1 MIKLKTTGRWKKLN
15 ALLKHYD
22 KRIGYVEQRIA
33 LDVAK
38 ALLAKVKELTPI
50 GQQYS
55 EYVASLEVVELTGG
69 KSVAFAVVSQR
80 DASKIGQ
87 VQESDTA
94 GRTVVYVTPS
104 ASVEAGNIV
113 ELIASVNPWPLDLL
127 PHGLIHKDASL
138 VHRVVSDGEMADSRE
153 QVMTFI
159 SENRTEL
166 KRAGL
171 HWGKP
176 ADEEKD
182 VSSMTSLPDYMWSAL
197 RAEFGINEE
206 PKPHWRPAVTWLASN
221 LLSIIDKD
229 KVISETL
236 TNELSREH
244 TTQKGFGL
252 PKMDVSAF
260 KEEAGEFQK
269 RVVSR

>member
-1 MIKLKTTGRWKKLN
+1 MIKLKTTGPWKRLN
-15 ALLKHYD
+15 ALLRHYD
-22 KRIGYVEQRIA
+22 KRVEFVEQRIA

-38 ALLAKVKELTPI
+38 ALLEKVKELTPV
-50 GQQYS
+50 GKQYF
-55 EYVASLEVVELTGG
+55 EYVDSLEVVELTGG
-69 KSVAFAVVSQR
+69 RLVAFAVVSKR
-80 DASKIGQ
+80 DASKIRD

-127 PHGLIHKDASL
+127 PHGMVHKDASL
-138 VHRVVSDGEMADSRE
+138 VHRIVSDSEMSDSRTT
-153 QVMTFI
+153 VMTFI

-176 ADEEKD
+176 ADDKQD

-229 KVISETL
+229 KIISETL

-244 TTQKGFGL
+244 TTQQGFGL
-252 PKMDVSAF
+252 PKMDISTF
-260 KEEAGEFQK
+260 EEEAGEFQK
-269 RVVSR
+269 RVVSQ